1 LRIKKL
7 FIISLKE
14 NKRRDDE
21 VKEVMTKKD
30 ILKAPFLQ
38 EMMKTTANLYR
49 LGWDERN
56 GGNISYL
63 LEEEEVAT
71 YLNINDIKR
80 TVPMIFDGSP
90 LAGKYF
96 IVTGSGKYFKNVID
110 NPAENLGIIRI
121 TEDGRSLDILWGLE
135 DGGVPTSELPSHLMS
150 HIERLKV
157 DPDHRVIMHCHATN
171 LIGMT
176 FTHSLDENAFT
187 KTLWQMCTECI
198 VVFPEGI
205 GIIPWMV
212 PGTDSIGEATA
223 EKMKDVRSVIWPH
236 HGVFGAGTTMDETF
250 GLIETAEK
258 AAEVYTIVCAQGG
271 VKQTITDQQLQDL
284 ADAFNVVPK
293 QGILNL

>member
-1 LRIKKL
+1 MKDLL
-7 FIISLKE
+7 
-14 NKRRDDE
+14 
-21 VKEVMTKKD
+21 TKKD

-38 EMMKTTANLYR
+38 EMTKTTANLYR

-63 LEEEEVAT
+63 LKEDEVAE
-71 YLNINDIKR
+71 YLDVNDVKR
-80 TVPMIFDGSP
+80 TVPMIFDGAE

-110 NPAENLGIIRI
+110 APAVNLGIIRI
-121 TEDGRSLDILWGLE
+121 TKDGKSLDILWGLE

-176 FTHSLDENAFT
+176 FTHSLDEVAFT

-223 EKMKDVRSVIWPH
+223 AKMKDVRSVIWPH
-236 HGVFGAGTTMDETF
+236 HGIFGAGTTMDETF

-258 AAEVYTIVCAQGG
+258 AAEVYTVVCAQGS
-271 VKQTITDQQLQDL
+271 VKQTITDKQLQDL
-284 ADAFNVVPK
+284 ADAFGVVPR

>member
-1 LRIKKL
+1 MKDLL
-7 FIISLKE
+7 
-14 NKRRDDE
+14 
-21 VKEVMTKKD
+21 TQKD

-38 EMMKTTANLYR
+38 EMTKTTANLYR

-63 LEEEEVAT
+63 LKEDEVAE
-71 YLNINDIKR
+71 YLDVNDVKR
-80 TVPMIFDGSP
+80 TVPMIFDGAE

-110 NPAENLGIIRI
+110 DPAVNLGIIRI
-121 TEDGRSLDILWGLE
+121 TEDGKSLDILWGLE

-150 HIERLKV
+150 HIERLKA
-157 DPDHRVIMHCHATN
+157 DPNHRVIMHCHATN

-176 FTHSLDENAFT
+176 FTHSLDEVAFT

-223 EKMKDVRSVIWPH
+223 AKMKDVRSVIWPH
-236 HGVFGAGTTMDETF
+236 HGIFGAGTTMDETF

-258 AAEVYTIVCAQGG
+258 AAEVYTVVCAQGS

-284 ADAFNVVPK
+284 ADAFGVVPR
-293 QGILNL
+293 QGVLNL

>member
-1 LRIKKL
+1 MKDLL
-7 FIISLKE
+7 
-14 NKRRDDE
+14 
-21 VKEVMTKKD
+21 TKKD

-38 EMMKTTANLYR
+38 EMTKTTANLYR

-63 LEEEEVAT
+63 LKEDEVAE
-71 YLNINDIKR
+71 YLDVNDVKR
-80 TVPMIFDGSP
+80 TVPMIFDGAE

-110 NPAENLGIIRI
+110 DPAVNLGIIRI
-121 TEDGRSLDILWGLE
+121 TEDGKSLDILWGLE

-150 HIERLKV
+150 HIKRLKA
-157 DPDHRVIMHCHATN
+157 DPNHRVIMHCHATN

-176 FTHSLDENAFT
+176 FTHSLDEVAFT

-223 EKMKDVRSVIWPH
+223 AKMKDVRSVIWPH
-236 HGVFGAGTTMDETF
+236 HGIFGAGTTMDETF

-258 AAEVYTIVCAQGG
+258 AAEVYTVVCAQGS

-284 ADAFNVVPK
+284 ADAFGVVPR
-293 QGILNL
+293 QGVLNL